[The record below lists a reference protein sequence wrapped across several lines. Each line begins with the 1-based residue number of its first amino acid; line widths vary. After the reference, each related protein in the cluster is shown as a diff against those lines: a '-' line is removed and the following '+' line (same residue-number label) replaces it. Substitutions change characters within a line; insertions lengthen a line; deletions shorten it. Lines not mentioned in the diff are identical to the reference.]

1 MNDFDAIL
9 QQGRSLIEAY
19 VPSGALT
26 ASGWWALLT
35 LALGVLVCVLGAKL
49 ARGAITACFV
59 GVGGLVG
66 SSFATL
72 LELPALPCAI
82 VAGAVVGVVAFM
94 TYRLWAGVLTALVVS
109 SIVLTVFGY
118 QRVVPH
124 LASFEPAPTLSARVP
139 DAAGGEAVPLES
151 SDVRTAVARAA
162 AAEWISEFRTF
173 LAQQDSRIGSHAEA
187 VALGSGLIGLF
198 LGVVVVRF
206 ALIAATAILGTSM
219 ITGSILS
226 LCQSAA
232 PGVYE
237 TLSGRPAVLGMAVGA
252 LLVASVVLQ
261 SILTRRPRAEA
272 PPPRAKPVP
281 A

>member
-1 MNDFDAIL
+1 MNDFDSIL
-9 QQGRSLIEAY
+9 QQLRSLTEAY

-35 LALGVLVCVLGAKL
+35 LGLGVIVCVLGAKL

-59 GVGGLVG
+59 AIGGMLGVAFASLVD
-66 SSFATL
+66 
-72 LELPALPCAI
+72 LPALPCTI

-109 SIVLTVFGY
+109 SIVMTVFGY

-124 LASFEPAPTLSARVP
+124 LAAFEPAPMLAAQTPSPKVA
-139 DAAGGEAVPLES
+139 DAPEP

-162 AAEWISEFRTF
+162 AAEWIHEFRSF
-173 LAQQDSRIGSHAEA
+173 LAQQDSRIGRHAEA

-198 LGVVVVRF
+198 IGVVLVRF
-206 ALIAATAILGTSM
+206 ALIGATAILGTSM
-219 ITGSILS
+219 ITGSLLS
-226 LCQSAA
+226 LCQTAA
-232 PGVYE
+232 PAAYQ
-237 TLSGRPAVLGMAVGA
+237 TLAGRPAILGMGVGA
-252 LLVASVVLQ
+252 IFVGSVVLQ
-261 SILTRRPRAEA
+261 FIMTRRPRPES
-272 PPPRAKPVP
+272 PPPKAKPVS